1 MCKKLTEARQASP
14 FNKPITFTPFT
25 DFQSKKFV
33 KKLVKKIKKTLE
45 EITLT

>member
-1 MCKKLTEARQASP
+1 MCKKLTEAHQASP
-14 FNKPITFTPFT
+14 LNKSITFTPFT

-33 KKLVKKIKKTLE
+33 RQLVKKIKKTLE